1 MQKLNH
7 TRHSLLNVDLQ
18 IEKNINYICSL
29 EKLIQVIN
37 ASRFAKWKIEITT
50 IEYFVTFMAKWSS
63 TTSMTY
69 VIFVIHLHNS
79 EPLKTFQHSEKIT
92 TIEHSTPNGNGYF

>member
-29 EKLIQVIN
+29 EKLLHVIN
-37 ASRFAKWKIEITT
+37 ADLQNEK
-50 IEYFVTFMAKWSS
+50 
-63 TTSMTY
+63 
-69 VIFVIHLHNS
+69 
-79 EPLKTFQHSEKIT
+79 LKSLQLNTL
-92 TIEHSTPNGNGYF
+92 